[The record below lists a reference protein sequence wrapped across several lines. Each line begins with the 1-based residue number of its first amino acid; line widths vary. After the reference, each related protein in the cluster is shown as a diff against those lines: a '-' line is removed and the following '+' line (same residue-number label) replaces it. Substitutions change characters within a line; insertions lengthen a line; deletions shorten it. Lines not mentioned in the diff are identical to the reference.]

1 MSDERNLEAFERLI
15 PIAEQAGLSLTH
27 MAMAF

>member
-1 MSDERNLEAFERLI
+1 MSDERNLEAIERLI

-27 MAMAF
+27 MAMPL